1 MTDVRFAERCPVQ
14 QDSHVRPREREPW
27 QRGGFVPRA
36 VAERAYEVYAA
47 RYGRSQSLDR
57 LCERG
62 GFGTGELDM
71 FAPGW
76 REHFREHVR

>member
-1 MTDVRFAERCPVQ
+1 MPKRVAISSDR
-14 QDSHVRPREREPW
+14 S
-27 QRGGFVPRA
+27 RGCQLSA

-76 REHFREHVR
+76 REHFRERVR

>member
-1 MTDVRFAERCPVQ
+1 MINPRFAEWCPVQ
-14 QDSHVRPREREPW
+14 SADYVRRREREPW

-47 RYGRSQSLDR
+47 RYGRGQSLDR
-57 LCERG
+57 MCERG
-62 GFGTGELDM
+62 GFGPGELDM

-76 REHFREHVR
+76 REHFRGHVR